1 MKINHSLTQSVILL
15 VCTTLFL
22 ATFSNAAPATTQLN
36 QQQNQESFSRSN
48 TPPLEK
54 KGNILNI
61 ILDKAPAISTER
73 GTLVI
78 EAFHDLNKNQQ
89 RDDSEPNLYDAISCT
104 LDNIDYLIPAF
115 IPALDY
121 NARYKISCQGTAEFQ
136 PTINQKN
143 VLIARRGQ
151 IITMVIPCQNSSPET
166 ATTPLQS
173 DQIPLTPSALST
185 PNL

>member
-1 MKINHSLTQSVILL
+1 MKNYRKKLNSVILL
-15 VCTTLFL
+15 VCVALFIPTVSS
-22 ATFSNAAPATTQLN
+22 ATPENTQLN
-36 QQQNQESFSRSN
+36 QQQTTESFSRSDVL
-48 TPPLEK
+48 PLEK

-104 LDNIDYLIPAF
+104 LDDIDYLIPAF

-151 IITMVIPCQNSSPET
+151 IISMVIPCQSSSPKT
-166 ATTPLQS
+166 VTTPK
-173 DQIPLTPSALST
+173 
-185 PNL
+185 

>member
-1 MKINHSLTQSVILL
+1 MKNYRKQLNTVIFMFC
-15 VCTTLFL
+15 VALFIP
-22 ATFSNAAPATTQLN
+22 TVSSAAPENAQLN
-36 QQQNQESFSRSN
+36 QQETEESFSRSDAM
-48 TPPLEK
+48 PLEK

-78 EAFHDLNKNQQ
+78 EAFLDLNKNQQ
-89 RDDSEPNLYDAISCT
+89 RDEAEPNLYDAISCT
-104 LDNIDYLIPAF
+104 LDDIDYLIPAF

-151 IITMVIPCQNSSPET
+151 IISLVIPCQRSSA
-166 ATTPLQS
+166 ATVMSTQQS
-173 DQIPLTPSALST
+173 Q
-185 PNL
+185 